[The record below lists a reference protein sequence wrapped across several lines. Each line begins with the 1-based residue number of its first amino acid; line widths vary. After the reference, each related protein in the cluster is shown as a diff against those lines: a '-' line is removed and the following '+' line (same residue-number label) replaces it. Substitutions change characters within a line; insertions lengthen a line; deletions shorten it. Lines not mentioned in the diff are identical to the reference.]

1 MHSFLPKRQYTVG
14 FCFYLVCLLTDFL
27 SQFSLHPAVLPVNR
41 RRLFRLGDLGQPRR
55 YLRHGG
61 REYAATL
68 VLRSIH
74 RIGKRLIHCKG
85 IAHSLKFPCC
95 VSSCTV
101 STVIVR
107 VRPIPYIIIRNRRIS
122 AESFNFSHCQL
133 VHIGII
139 EDGELVWP
147 LPGHTYISCN
157 SGESDAYGN
166 PGHRG
171 TVVISGWNDSYGN
184 QVLLDN
190 GAGLS

>member
-1 MHSFLPKRQYTVG
+1 MLRIQ
-14 FCFYLVCLLTDFL
+14 
-27 SQFSLHPAVLPVNR
+27 LHGKHRNR
-41 RRLFRLGDLGQPRR
+41 
-55 YLRHGG
+55 
-61 REYAATL
+61 
-68 VLRSIH
+68 
-74 RIGKRLIHCKG
+74 
-85 IAHSLKFPCC
+85 
-95 VSSCTV
+95 SCA
-101 STVIVR
+101 SN
-107 VRPIPYIIIRNRRIS
+107 PLHIIRNRRIS